1 MVRRYGSF
9 LVRCWRLDADERRI
23 EIEHVQSGGRTRVA
37 TLAAALD
44 WIAAASEDRTTER
57 PTEPARSHPE
67 TREVSA
73 EA

>member
-23 EIEHVQSGGRTRVA
+23 EIEHLQSGGRMRVA

-44 WIAAASEDRTTER
+44 WIAGCCEDRVADR
-57 PTEPARSHPE
+57 LPEPARPNLGTPE
-67 TREVSA
+67 VGT